1 MRSHDAASLAVRL
14 GYKNVYRFAEGMPE
28 WRKMEL
34 PFTEGDIS
42 TVLSAQQKGTGGFT
56 FGSGLFLTLIGVFLG
71 GIALNLTPCV
81 YPLIPITAS
90 YFGGRSGDERQGY
103 LLIHGVLY
111 ILGIS
116 FMNSTLGVTAALTGK
131 LMGSLLQHPAVL
143 IFVSSVFLLM
153 ALNFFGLWEL
163 RLPYFLSSFISKSH
177 TGYARSLF
185 MGLTLGIVAAPC
197 IGPFIIGLLTMVA
210 QKGDPLFGFLTFF
223 ILSLGLGLPLFI
235 LSLFAGNLSKLPRS
249 GEWLLWIRKFFGWTM
264 LVMAAYFI
272 KPVFPQD
279 LGTYILAIVIFAA
292 GVHLGFL
299 NKIGQTLRTFVF
311 IKRITGIVA
320 IALSLVLILSS
331 LFQGPGVSWKSYSQL
346 NLKEV
351 TTSKKPTIIDF
362 YADWCTPCRN
372 LERKT
377 FHDAKV
383 VKESEKF
390 LMIKVDLTKKGD
402 TDPAQLL
409 DKYHVKGV
417 PTVIFLDSRGNE
429 IKELRILDFMPA
441 DEFLIRMHE
450 ALRVSNGYKP

>member
-1 MRSHDAASLAVRL
+1 MAVRL
-14 GYKNVYRFAEGMPE
+14 GYKNIYRFAEGIPE
-28 WRKMEL
+28 WKKMGL
-34 PFTEGDIS
+34 PVTEKNLSDL
-42 TVLSAQQKGTGGFT
+42 LSAQQKDTWRFA
-56 FGSGLFLTLIGVFLG
+56 FESGLFLTLIGVFFG

-81 YPLIPITAS
+81 YPLIPVTAS
-90 YFGGRSGDERQGY
+90 YFGGRSGDKRQGY

-116 FMNSTLGVTAALTGK
+116 IMNSTLGVTAALTGK

-163 RLPYFLSSFISKSH
+163 RIPAFLSPIISKSH
-177 TGYARSLF
+177 TGYAGSLF

-210 QKGDPLFGFLTFF
+210 QKGDPLFGFLIFF
-223 ILSLGLGLPLFI
+223 TLSLGLGLPLFI
-235 LSLFAGNLSKLPRS
+235 LSIFAGNLSKLPRS
-249 GEWLLWIRKFFGWTM
+249 GEWLLWIRKFFGWIM
-264 LVMAAYFI
+264 LAMAVYFI
-272 KPVFPQD
+272 KPVFPWRD
-279 LGTYILAIVIFAA
+279 LGTYILVIVIFAS
-292 GVHLGFL
+292 GVYLGFL

-320 IALSLVLILSS
+320 IALSLVLVLS
-331 LFQGPGVSWKSYSQL
+331 LLLQGPGVSWKSYSQL
-346 NLKEV
+346 NLKEAE
-351 TTSKKPTIIDF
+351 TSGKPTIIDF

-377 FHDAKV
+377 FHDRRV

-402 TDPAQLL
+402 LDPVQLL

-441 DEFLIRMHE
+441 EEFFLRMQRV
-450 ALRVSNGYKP
+450 LRE

>member
-1 MRSHDAASLAVRL
+1 
-14 GYKNVYRFAEGMPE
+14 MPE
-28 WRKMEL
+28 WKKMGL
-34 PFTEGDIS
+34 PVTEGNIS
-42 TVLSAQQKGTGGFT
+42 TLLAAQQKGPSRFN

-90 YFGGRSGDERQGY
+90 YFGGRSSEERQGY

-116 FMNSTLGVTAALTGK
+116 FTNSTLGVTAALTGK
-131 LMGSLLQHPAVL
+131 LMGSILQHPAVL
-143 IFVSSVFLLM
+143 IFVSAVLLLM

-163 RLPYFLSSFISKSH
+163 RLPFFLSSFISKSH
-177 TGYARSLF
+177 AGYARSLF

-210 QKGDPLFGFLTFF
+210 QKGNPSFGFLIFF

-235 LSLFAGNLSKLPRS
+235 LSIFAGNLSKLPRS
-249 GEWLLWIRKFFGWTM
+249 GEWLLWISKFFGWTM

-272 KPVFPQD
+272 KPVFPRD
-279 LGTYILAIVIFAA
+279 LGTYILAIVIFAS

-299 NKIGQTLRTFVF
+299 NKTGQTLRTFIF

-320 IALSLVLILSS
+320 ISLSLVLVVS
-331 LFQGPGVSWKSYSQL
+331 LLLQGPGVSWKSYSQL
-346 NLKEV
+346 NLKEAAI
-351 TTSKKPTIIDF
+351 SKKPTIIDF

-372 LERKT
+372 LDRKT
-377 FHDAKV
+377 FHDGKV

-402 TDPAQLL
+402 PDPVRLL

-417 PTVIFLDSRGNE
+417 PTVIFLDSKGDE

-441 DEFLIRMHE
+441 EEFLVRMHE
-450 ALRVSNGYKP
+450 ALRDSNGYKS

>member
-1 MRSHDAASLAVRL
+1 MAVRL
-14 GYKNVYRFAEGMPE
+14 GYKNVYRFAEGIPE
-28 WRKMEL
+28 WKKMGL
-34 PFTEGDIS
+34 PVTEGNLS
-42 TVLSAQQKGTGGFT
+42 TLLSSQQKSVWRFA
-56 FGSGLFLTLIGVFLG
+56 FGSRLFLTLIGVFFG

-90 YFGGRSGDERQGY
+90 YFGGRSGAERQGY

-116 FMNSTLGVTAALTGK
+116 FMNSTLGVIAALTGK

-153 ALNFFGLWEL
+153 ALNFFGFWEL
-163 RLPYFLSSFISKSH
+163 RIPTFLSPIISKSH
-177 TGYARSLF
+177 TGYAGSLF

-210 QKGDPLFGFLTFF
+210 QKGDPLFGFLIFF
-223 ILSLGLGLPLFI
+223 TLSLGLGLPLFI
-235 LSLFAGNLSKLPRS
+235 LSIFAGNMSKLPRS
-249 GEWLLWIRKFFGWTM
+249 GEWLLWIRNFFGWIM
-264 LVMAAYFI
+264 LAMAAYFI
-272 KPVFPQD
+272 KPIFPWREM
-279 LGTYILAIVIFAA
+279 GTYILVIVVFAS

-299 NKIGQTLRTFVF
+299 NKIGQNLRVFVF
-311 IKRITGIVA
+311 IKRTVGIFA
-320 IALSLVLILSS
+320 IVFSVFLALSIL
-331 LFQGPGVSWKSYSQL
+331 LQGPGVSWKQYSQVSL
-346 NLKEV
+346 SEAKE
-351 TTSKKPTIIDF
+351 SGKPVIIDF

-377 FHDAKV
+377 FHDRRV

-402 TDPAQLL
+402 PDPVQLL

-417 PTVIFLDSRGNE
+417 PTVIFLDSGGNE

-441 DEFLIRMHE
+441 EEFLIMMH
-450 ALRVSNGYKP
+450 

>member
-1 MRSHDAASLAVRL
+1 MGLPVTEGNLSTLLSSQQKSVW
-14 GYKNVYRFAEGMPE
+14 RFA
-28 WRKMEL
+28 
-34 PFTEGDIS
+34 
-42 TVLSAQQKGTGGFT
+42 
-56 FGSGLFLTLIGVFLG
+56 FGSRLFLTLIGVFFG

-90 YFGGRSGDERQGY
+90 YFGGRSGAERQGY

-116 FMNSTLGVTAALTGK
+116 FMNSTLGVIAALTGK

-153 ALNFFGLWEL
+153 ALNFFGFWEL
-163 RLPYFLSSFISKSH
+163 RIPAFLSPVISKSH
-177 TGYARSLF
+177 TGYAGSLF

-210 QKGDPLFGFLTFF
+210 QKGDPLFGFLIFF
-223 ILSLGLGLPLFI
+223 TLSLGLGLPLFI
-235 LSLFAGNLSKLPRS
+235 LSIFAGNMSKLPRS
-249 GEWLLWIRKFFGWTM
+249 GEWLLWIRNFFGWIM
-264 LVMAAYFI
+264 LAMAAYFI
-272 KPVFPQD
+272 KPIFPWREM
-279 LGTYILAIVIFAA
+279 GTYILVIVVFAS

-299 NKIGQTLRTFVF
+299 NKIGQNLRVFVF
-311 IKRITGIVA
+311 IKRTVGIFA
-320 IALSLVLILSS
+320 IVFSVFLALSIL
-331 LFQGPGVSWKSYSQL
+331 LQGPGVSWKQYSQVSL
-346 NLKEV
+346 SEAKE
-351 TTSKKPTIIDF
+351 SGKPVIIDF

-377 FHDAKV
+377 FHDRRV

-402 TDPAQLL
+402 PDPVQLL

-417 PTVIFLDSRGNE
+417 PTVIFLDSGGNE

-441 DEFLIRMHE
+441 EEFLIMMH
-450 ALRVSNGYKP
+450 

>member
-42 TVLSAQQKGTGGFT
+42 TVLSAQQKGTGRFT

-143 IFVSSVFLLM
+143 IFVSSVSLLM

-177 TGYARSLF
+177 TGYVRSLF
-185 MGLTLGIVAAPC
+185 MGVT
-197 IGPFIIGLLTMVA
+197 
-210 QKGDPLFGFLTFF
+210 
-223 ILSLGLGLPLFI
+223 LGLGGGSRVRRFI
-235 LSLFAGNLSKLPRS
+235 
-249 GEWLLWIRKFFGWTM
+249 
-264 LVMAAYFI
+264 Y
-272 KPVFPQD
+272 
-279 LGTYILAIVIFAA
+279 
-292 GVHLGFL
+292 
-299 NKIGQTLRTFVF
+299 FVF
-311 IKRITGIVA
+311 
-320 IALSLVLILSS
+320 
-331 LFQGPGVSWKSYSQL
+331 
-346 NLKEV
+346 
-351 TTSKKPTIIDF
+351 
-362 YADWCTPCRN
+362 
-372 LERKT
+372 
-377 FHDAKV
+377 
-383 VKESEKF
+383 
-390 LMIKVDLTKKGD
+390 
-402 TDPAQLL
+402 
-409 DKYHVKGV
+409 
-417 PTVIFLDSRGNE
+417 
-429 IKELRILDFMPA
+429 
-441 DEFLIRMHE
+441 
-450 ALRVSNGYKP
+450 

>member
-1 MRSHDAASLAVRL
+1 LAVRL
-14 GYKNVYRFAEGMPE
+14 GYKNVYRFAEGIPE
-28 WRKMEL
+28 WKKMGL
-34 PFTEGDIS
+34 PVTEGNLS
-42 TVLSAQQKGTGGFT
+42 TLLSAQQKGTRRFA
-56 FGSGLFLTLIGVFLG
+56 FGSGLFLTLIGVFFG

-90 YFGGRSGDERQGY
+90 YFGGRSGAERQGY

-116 FMNSTLGVTAALTGK
+116 FMNSTLGVIAALTGK

-153 ALNFFGLWEL
+153 ALNFFGFWEL
-163 RLPYFLSSFISKSH
+163 RIPTFLSPIISKSH
-177 TGYARSLF
+177 TGYAGSLF

-210 QKGDPLFGFLTFF
+210 QKGDPLFGFLIFF
-223 ILSLGLGLPLFI
+223 TLSLGLGLPLFI
-235 LSLFAGNLSKLPRS
+235 LSIFAGNLSKLPRS
-249 GEWLLWIRKFFGWTM
+249 GEWLLWIRNFFGWIM
-264 LVMAAYFI
+264 LAMAAYFI
-272 KPVFPQD
+272 KPIFPWREM
-279 LGTYILAIVIFAA
+279 GTYILVIVVFAS

-299 NKIGQTLRTFVF
+299 NKIGQNLRVFVF
-311 IKRITGIVA
+311 IKRTVGIFA
-320 IALSLVLILSS
+320 IVFSVFLALSIL
-331 LFQGPGVSWKSYSQL
+331 LQGPGVSWKQYSQVSL
-346 NLKEV
+346 SEAKE
-351 TTSKKPTIIDF
+351 SGKPVIIDF

-377 FHDAKV
+377 FHDRRV

-402 TDPAQLL
+402 PDPVQLL

-417 PTVIFLDSRGNE
+417 PTVIFLDSGGNE
-429 IKELRILDFMPA
+429 VKELRILDFMPA
-441 DEFLIRMHE
+441 EEFLIMMH
-450 ALRVSNGYKP
+450 

>member
-1 MRSHDAASLAVRL
+1 MV
-14 GYKNVYRFAEGMPE
+14 
-28 WRKMEL
+28 L
-34 PFTEGDIS
+34 PVTEGNLS
-42 TVLSAQQKGTGGFT
+42 TLLSAQQKGARRFT
-56 FGSGLFLTLIGVFLG
+56 FGTGIFFTLIGVFLG

-90 YFGGRSGDERQGY
+90 YFGGRSGAERQGY
-103 LLIHGVLY
+103 LLIHGALY

-163 RLPYFLSSFISKSH
+163 RMPAFLSPIISKSH
-177 TGYARSLF
+177 TGYAGSLF

-210 QKGDPLFGFLTFF
+210 QKGDPLFGFLIFF
-223 ILSLGLGLPLFI
+223 TLSLGLGLPLFI
-235 LSLFAGNLSKLPRS
+235 LSIFAGNLSKLPRS
-249 GEWLLWIRKFFGWTM
+249 GEWLLWIRKFFGWIM
-264 LVMAAYFI
+264 LAMAAYFI
-272 KPVFPQD
+272 KPIFPWHD
-279 LGTYILAIVIFAA
+279 LGTYILAIVVFAS
-292 GVHLGFL
+292 GIHLGFID
-299 NKIGQTLRTFVF
+299 KTGQTLRTFIF
-311 IKRITGIVA
+311 IKRITGILA
-320 IALSLVLILSS
+320 ISLSLVLALSV
-331 LFQGPGVSWKSYSQL
+331 LLQGPGVSWKSYSQL
-346 NLKEV
+346 NLKEAE
-351 TTSKKPTIIDF
+351 TSGKPTIIDF

-372 LERKT
+372 LDRKT
-377 FHDAKV
+377 FHDRRV

-402 TDPAQLL
+402 LDPVQLL
-409 DKYHVKGV
+409 EKYHVKGV

-441 DEFLIRMHE
+441 EEFLIRMHE
-450 ALRVSNGYKP
+450 ALKDSRRTNDISG

>member
-1 MRSHDAASLAVRL
+1 LAVRL

-42 TVLSAQQKGTGGFT
+42 TVLSSQQKDTGRFT

-153 ALNFFGLWEL
+153 ALNFFGFWEL
-163 RLPYFLSSFISKSH
+163 RLPFFLSSFISKSH

-249 GEWLLWIRKFFGWTM
+249 GEWLLWIRKFFGWIM
-264 LVMAAYFI
+264 LAMAAYFL

-279 LGTYILAIVIFAA
+279 LGTYILAIVIFTS
-292 GVHLGFL
+292 GVYLGFL

-311 IKRITGIVA
+311 IKRITGILA
-320 IALSLVLILSS
+320 IVLSLVLVLSL

-346 NLKEV
+346 NLKEAE
-351 TTSKKPTIIDF
+351 TSKRPTIIDF

-377 FHDAKV
+377 FYDRKV

-402 TDPAQLL
+402 SDPAQLL

-417 PTVIFLDSRGNE
+417 PTVIFIDSRGNE
-429 IKELRILDFMPA
+429 IEELRILDFMPA
-441 DEFLIRMHE
+441 EEFLIRMHE
-450 ALRVSNGYKP
+450 ALKVSDGYKP